1 MSITEVRKVLLPQ
14 NPFIL
19 GKHSSRPAPQHVL
32 NGFIARS
39 IGISD
44 RGVEIRHLIS
54 DGPMPS
60 GFRFVDEANWKNDP
74 AKVSSLRNDLKH
86 VFDPDHRTWKD
97 FGSPVIVHALLANS
111 DPSDQNFGPLIWELM
126 KKFVTSEYEDNLK
139 ALFMPGTVRDPL
151 TACAMILVEGT
162 SLERVRAGAS
172 RTANWYSDS
181 TNVAGALLGGRLSKF
196 LQRLTR
202 PIEGPKRLFQIQHL
216 ERGLYLTAI
225 LSLMLGPLTYVA
237 GEDVES
243 VDGIGSM
250 VVWADSPPGRM
261 GHPMVSA
268 SVRSLQLLI
277 EKGRVALSSSLANA
291 LAAQPLPSGLPE
303 NQKLR
308 FALAGQLG
316 LPAAEANETIDRL
329 CEDAKVSSDALPG
342 DRTWSTQVVDSSFTA
357 DELTKGLRHMGNKI
371 GFIGPGRGGGA
382 PRFVCET
389 PLLGTLVAG
398 ICPVDGMEFSEFI
411 DRARNELG
419 LIFGPGTDDNLA
431 EHLDL
436 WEGSGVGGRMLR
448 DNQEAL
454 RRRLVRAGLAREY
467 SDGHT
472 EVIYDA

>member
-19 GKHSSRPAPQHVL
+19 GKHSNRPAPQHVL

-44 RGVEIRHLIS
+44 RGVEIRRLIS

-74 AKVSSLRNDLKH
+74 AKVSALRNDLKH

-126 KKFVTSEYEDNLK
+126 DKFVASEYEANLK
-139 ALFMPGTVRDPL
+139 ALFIPAQVRDPL
-151 TACAMILVEGT
+151 TACATILVEDT
-162 SLERVRAGAS
+162 SLERVRGGAAS
-172 RTANWYSDS
+172 TTNWYSD
-181 TNVAGALLGGRLSKF
+181 TKNLAGVLLGSRLSKF
-196 LQRLTR
+196 LERLTR
-202 PIEGPKRLFQIQHL
+202 PVEGPKRLFQIQHL
-216 ERGLYLTAI
+216 ERGLYLTVI

-237 GEDVES
+237 GDEIES
-243 VDGIGSM
+243 VDEIGSM
-250 VVWADSPPGRM
+250 VVWADSPPGRT

-277 EKGRVALSSSLANA
+277 EKARVALSLSLANA
-291 LAAQPLPSGLPE
+291 LAAQPIPSGLPE

-308 FALAGQLG
+308 FALTEQLG
-316 LPAAEANETIDRL
+316 LPASEANEIIDTL
-329 CEDAKVSSDALPG
+329 CDDAKVSPEAGPG
-342 DRTWSTQVVDSSFTA
+342 DRAWATQVVDSSFTA

-398 ICPVDGMEFSEFI
+398 LCPVDGMEFSEFV
-411 DRARNELG
+411 DRARKELG
-419 LIFGPGTDDNLA
+419 LIFGPGNNDNLA

-436 WEGSGVGGRMLR
+436 WEGTGVGGRMLR